1 MDFQT
6 GFNIVLGALGTLV
19 GWMLN
24 TLYNSMKDLTKADQ
38 VLADKVQTIEVLVA
52 GHYLPRQEFDGKMD
66 ALFKKLDKIEDKL
79 DAKLDKNNVSR

>member
-6 GFNIVLGALGTLV
+6 AFNIVLGAFGALV
-19 GWMLN
+19 GWLLN

-79 DAKLDKNNVSR
+79 DAKLDKK

>member
-6 GFNIVLGALGTLV
+6 GFNIVLGAFGTLV
-19 GWMLN
+19 GWVLN

-79 DAKLDKNNVSR
+79 DAKLDKK

>member
-6 GFNIVLGALGTLV
+6 GFNIVLGAFGALV
-19 GWMLN
+19 GWLLN

-38 VLADKVQTIEVLVA
+38 ILADKVQTIEVLVA
-52 GHYLPRQEFDGKMD
+52 GHYLPRQEFDSKMD

-79 DAKLDKNNVSR
+79 DAKLDKK